1 MAKKKEIKADNY
13 YIVKNWMPLELGL
26 GGSKL
31 LVYAFL
37 YAYSISENGNGCYY
51 GGLEILSK
59 VTGCTKK
66 TAISTLAKL
75 EEEKLIEKRKILL
88 ENGLERSYFR
98 VLDDPLYEI
107 NLAMKSEDL
116 SRDLEILGSNYHKWR
131 EITGGE
137 DYRLF

>member
-107 NLAMKSEDL
+107 NLTMKSEDL
-116 SRDLEILGSNYHKWR
+116 SRDLEILGSNYHKWN

>member
-13 YIVKNWMPLELGL
+13 YIIKNWMPLELGL

-37 YAYSISENGNGCYY
+37 YAYSTSESGNGCYY

-75 EEEKLIEKRKILL
+75 EEEGLIEKRKIIL

-98 VLDDPLYEI
+98 ALDEPLYEL
-107 NLAMKSEDL
+107 NLDLQSEDL
-116 SRDLEILGSNYHKWR
+116 NKDLEILGDNYTKWC
-131 EITGGE
+131 EITGGNE
-137 DYRLF
+137 HRVF

>member
-13 YIVKNWMPLELGL
+13 YIIKNWMPLELNL

-37 YAYSISENGNGCYY
+37 YAYSTSESGNGCYY
-51 GGLEILSK
+51 GGLEILSR

-75 EEEKLIEKRKILL
+75 EEKGLIEKRKILL

-98 VLDDPLYEI
+98 VSEDPLYDI
-107 NLAMKSEDL
+107 NLNLQSDDL
-116 SRDLEILGSNYHKWR
+116 SKDLETLGCNFAKWNELTGRENY
-131 EITGGE
+131 
-137 DYRLF
+137 Y